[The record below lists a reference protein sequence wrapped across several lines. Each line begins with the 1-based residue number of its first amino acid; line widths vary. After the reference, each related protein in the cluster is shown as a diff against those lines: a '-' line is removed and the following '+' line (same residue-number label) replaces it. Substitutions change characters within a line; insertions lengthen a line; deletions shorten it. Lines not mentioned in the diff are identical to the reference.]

1 LLETKMEPRSQID
14 GVVEALEGRFFGKY
28 RGTVVNNEDPTS
40 RGRIKVRVP
49 AVMGTAEIWA
59 LPCLPLAGPGMGV
72 YLIPEVGAGV
82 WVEFE
87 AGDPSYPIW
96 SGGYWGDGQTP
107 ADNEGTNASA
117 TLKVIRSK
125 EGLMVTL
132 NDQEQVITVS
142 DKDGKNVVTIDVMAG
157 KITVKGATKAIV
169 EAPQIELVE
178 NATHPVVFGDQLMT
192 YLNSLVQ
199 TYQSHVH
206 PGQLAGG
213 FLPVTPAPPVPP
225 LPPPTPVL
233 LSKKVKAG

>member
-1 LLETKMEPRSQID
+1 
-14 GVVEALEGRFFGKY
+14 
-28 RGTVVNNEDPTS
+28 
-40 RGRIKVRVP
+40 
-49 AVMGTAEIWA
+49 MGSAEIWA
-59 LPCLPLAGPGMGV
+59 LPCLPLAGPGMGA

-87 AGDPSYPIW
+87 AGDASYPIW
-96 SGGYWGDGQTP
+96 SGGYWGDGQAP
-107 ADNEGTNASA
+107 VDNEGTSASA

-132 NDQEQVITVS
+132 NDKEQVITVS
-142 DKDGKNVVTIDVMAG
+142 DKEGKNVVTIDVTAG

-192 YLNSLVQ
+192 YLNSVVQ
-199 TYQSHVH
+199 AYQSHVH

-213 FLPVTPAPPVPP
+213 FMPVTPAPPVAATAAANACATFAEGEGG
-225 LPPPTPVL
+225 LNQTG
-233 LSKKVKAG
+233 SDDAYGRFAATGNKFRDYQHNG

>member
-1 LLETKMEPRSQID
+1 MEPRSQID

-213 FLPVTPAPPVPP
+213 FMPVTPAPPVPP

>member
-1 LLETKMEPRSQID
+1 MDPRSQMNS
-14 GVVEALEGRFFGKY
+14 VVEALESRFFGKY
-28 RGTVVNNEDPTS
+28 RATIVNSEDATS
-40 RGRIKVRVP
+40 RGRVKVRVP
-49 AVMGTAEIWA
+49 AVMGSAEIWA
-59 LPCLPLAGPGMGV
+59 LPCLPLAGPGMGA

-96 SGGYWGDGQTP
+96 SGGYWGDGQAP
-107 ADNEGTNASA
+107 VDNEGTSASA

-132 NDQEQVITVS
+132 NDKEQVITVS
-142 DKDGKNVVTIDVMAG
+142 DKEGKNVVTIDVTAG

-192 YLNSLVQ
+192 YLNSVVQ
-199 TYQSHVH
+199 AYQSHVH

-213 FLPVTPAPPVPP
+213 FMPVTPAPPLPP
-225 LPPPTPVL
+225 LPPPTPAL
-233 LSKKVKAG
+233 LSQKVKAG